1 MLLTSTS
8 SLHHSVV
15 PPMARGEC
23 CRPLPL
29 GLLLSVVAP
38 DFGGLSLLGRC
49 RRGTA
54 PGLPLDVAT
63 CTRHGCPSQGAT
75 GQNSSTENNLEGCLI
90 ILSIAYNAIYNL
102 QPSPQYLWGGLL
114 SAAKRSSLSLD
125 RKEQIMK
132 LSINIKYDYKKPK
145 KYSRLYHQ
153 MNSSRILTLKELLVI
168 LIFSCGFL
176 HMSPLLP
183 PSSTWQPNG

>member
-102 QPSPQYLWGGLL
+102 QPSPQYLWG
-114 SAAKRSSLSLD
+114 SYSQQQRDHHYPWIEKNKSWNWASTSNMIIRNQKRIAAYITRWIQVEFSHWRSCWS
-125 RKEQIMK
+125 
-132 LSINIKYDYKKPK
+132 Y
-145 KYSRLYHQ
+145 
-153 MNSSRILTLKELLVI
+153 
-168 LIFSCGFL
+168 
-176 HMSPLLP
+176 
-183 PSSTWQPNG
+183 